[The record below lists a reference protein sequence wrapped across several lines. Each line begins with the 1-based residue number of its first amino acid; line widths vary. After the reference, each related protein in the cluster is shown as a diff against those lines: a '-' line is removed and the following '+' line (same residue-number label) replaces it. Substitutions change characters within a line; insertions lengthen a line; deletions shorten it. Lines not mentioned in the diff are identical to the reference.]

1 MVPQVP
7 TKYRLGPS
15 RFFGIHLVPQ
25 VSKPDKFGLKPDFE
39 HVDRFWPPQN
49 RLMNSNLKRNFKKI
63 WNFLGRICLHA
74 QDGNKIS
81 GSFSTRGARGKKNK
95 NICLMNNKFKKSKQ
109 NQKFWNFLGSNM
121 LTCAR
126 CDQNF
131 VMKWHRTGSSKFLSF
146 FEVFF

>member
-1 MVPQVP
+1 MFLVPQVP

-25 VSKPDKFGLKPDFE
+25 VSKPDKFGPKPDFE

-49 RLMNSNLKRNFKKI
+49 RLMNSNLKRSNMLTCARWEQNFGLFQHSRSS
-63 WNFLGRICLHA
+63 W
-74 QDGNKIS
+74 Q
-81 GSFSTRGARGKKNK
+81 KNK
-95 NICLMNNKFKKSKQ
+95 NICLMNNKLKISKQ

-131 VMKWHRTGSSKFLSF
+131 VMKWHRTGSSKILSF
-146 FEVFF
+146 FEVFFLI